1 LANPDQMMQASL
13 LYQLA
18 ADGLVAVHLLF
29 VLFVVTGGFLVLG
42 NKKWALVHLPAA
54 LWAATVEF
62 TGWFCPLT
70 PLENW
75 LRQQGG
81 GVRYTSSF
89 VEQYLLPLLYP
100 AALTRGLQITLGL
113 AVIVLNGLVY
123 FQVYRRRRPAPA
135 QPARRNR
142 SDSGPDSSGPDTP

>member
-1 LANPDQMMQASL
+1 MKMQAPL

-18 ADGLVAVHLLF
+18 ADGLVVVHFLFILF
-29 VLFVVTGGFLVLG
+29 VISGGFLVLR
-42 NKKWALVHLPAA
+42 NRKWAFVHLPAA

-75 LRQQGG
+75 LRLQGG
-81 GVRYTSSF
+81 GTRYTSSF

-100 AALTRGLQITLGL
+100 AQLTRGLQIGLGL
-113 AVIVLNGLVY
+113 AVVVLNVTVY
-123 FQVYRRRRPAPA
+123 LRVYRRLHRPEHPPSA
-135 QPARRNR
+135 QPARKERPAAEPDN
-142 SDSGPDSSGPDTP
+142 SGPDMP

>member
-1 LANPDQMMQASL
+1 MTAQALL

-18 ADGLVAVHLLF
+18 ADGLVVVHLLF
-29 VLFVVTGGFLVLG
+29 VLFVLTGGFLALR
-42 NKKWALVHLPAA
+42 NRRWALVHLPAA

-62 TGWFCPLT
+62 TGWYCPLT

-75 LRQQGG
+75 LRFQGG

-100 AALTRGLQITLGL
+100 AALTRGLQLTLGL
-113 AVIVLNGLVY
+113 SVLVLNGLVY
-123 FQVYRRRRPAPA
+123 FRVYRRKRPAPG
-135 QPARRNR
+135 QPPRQDRPVP
-142 SDSGPDSSGPDTP
+142 GPDSSGQDTP